1 MLCFLSPITWSVLRL
16 FGLSVT
22 YVVTALVFWARS
34 GGISFCH
41 PFIHYSSINRP
52 LQPSGLIAGYGGTV
66 SQWRVSSI
74 YQFCHI
80 TNGVFCHWCE
90 QSMMR
95 AIPLKRPSTL
105 GCKKRPYQR
114 PAWRE
119 RYRHLWSTAGLN
131 ESQCVSLQIL
141 SYFSSCPDMSP
152 SSKHTSGWSSKAF
165 NLKNNH

>member
-22 YVVTALVFWARS
+22 YVVTALVFLARS

-90 QSMMR
+90 QSMGYCNPDEGNSIKKTLHLGLQKEALSETSMEGEIQTPMVNCGTEWISMCVFADSLVFLFMSR
-95 AIPLKRPSTL
+95 NVTFFQTHIRLKQQS
-105 GCKKRPYQR
+105 
-114 PAWRE
+114 
-119 RYRHLWSTAGLN
+119 
-131 ESQCVSLQIL
+131 
-141 SYFSSCPDMSP
+141 F
-152 SSKHTSGWSSKAF
+152 
-165 NLKNNH
+165 